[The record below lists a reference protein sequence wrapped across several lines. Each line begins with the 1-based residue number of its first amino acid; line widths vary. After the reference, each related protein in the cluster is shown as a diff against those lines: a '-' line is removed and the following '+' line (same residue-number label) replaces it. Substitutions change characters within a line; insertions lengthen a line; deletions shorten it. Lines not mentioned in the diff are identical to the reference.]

1 MLAVDIDASPTFHAS
16 APRMLF
22 TAPPGFLTA
31 SAQYA
36 HGWDVSPD
44 GQRFLTTYPAPDTPS
59 QAITVVINWESELIK

>member
-16 APRMLF
+16 ALRTLF
-22 TAPPGFLTA
+22 TAPAGFLTA

-44 GQRFLTTYPAPDTPS
+44 GERFLTTYPPDTSSP
-59 QAITVVINWESELIK
+59 AITVVINWESSLIK